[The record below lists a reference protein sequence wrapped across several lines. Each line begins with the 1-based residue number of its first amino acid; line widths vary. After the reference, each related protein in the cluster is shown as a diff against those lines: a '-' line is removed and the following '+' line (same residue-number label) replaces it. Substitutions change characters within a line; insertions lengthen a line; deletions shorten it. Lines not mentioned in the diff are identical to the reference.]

1 MKPTEIIYKKPREGK
16 TTELIKRCAEN
27 GGYIVSATQERAKLV
42 FQMAKSM
49 GHNIPFPLTFDELI
63 HDMYYAKGVRKIYI
77 DDAMELIQ
85 KIARGLEVE
94 AIAIDDLSE
103 AIEEMENQE
112 NKIKEKESIKY
123 ISKI

>member
-1 MKPTEIIYKKPREGK
+1 
-16 TTELIKRCAEN
+16 
-27 GGYIVSATQERAKLV
+27 
-42 FQMAKSM
+42 MAKSM
-49 GHNIPFPLTFDELI
+49 GYNIHFPITFDELI
-63 HDMYYAKGVRKIYI
+63 HERYYTKGVRKIYI

-103 AIEEMENQE
+103 VIEEMKNQE